1 MRAARSQRGA
11 ASYHAGRCAEE
22 AVARHYQS
30 GGRSIAAARWRCSY
44 GEIDLIA
51 RDGDEVIFIEVKQS
65 RSHDAAA
72 QHLSAHQMGRIVNAA
87 SVFLGGEPLGQAT
100 PVRFDLAMVDGMGR
114 IEVLEGAFA

>member
-1 MRAARSQRGA
+1 MTTARNLRGA
-11 ASYHAGRCAEE
+11 QSYHAGLCAEE

-30 GGRSIAAARWRCSY
+30 AGKSIAALRWRCPY

-51 RDGDEVIFIEVKQS
+51 RDGEEVVFVEVKHS
-65 RSHDAAA
+65 RSHAEAAL
-72 QHLSAHQMGRIVNAA
+72 HLTARQIGRIVTAA

-100 PVRFDLAMVDGMGR
+100 PVRFDLAMVDGTGR

>member
-1 MRAARSQRGA
+1 MTLRRQMRGA
-11 ASYHAGRCAEE
+11 QSYHAGRCAEE

-30 GGRSIAAARWRCSY
+30 SGRSIAAARWRCAH

-51 RDGDEVIFIEVKQS
+51 RDGDEVVFIEVKQS
-65 RSHDAAA
+65 RSHAEAAL
-72 QHLSAHQMGRIVNAA
+72 HLSARQIGRIVDAA